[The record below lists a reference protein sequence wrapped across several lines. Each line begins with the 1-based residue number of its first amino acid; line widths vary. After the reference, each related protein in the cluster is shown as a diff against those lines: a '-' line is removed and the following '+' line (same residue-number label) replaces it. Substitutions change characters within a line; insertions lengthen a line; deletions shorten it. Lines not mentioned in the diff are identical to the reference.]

1 MQKALRI
8 KILLVDDRENN
19 LLSMESIFARDGY
32 QLVRANSGRE
42 ALKVLLKESDFTL
55 ILMDV
60 EMPGLNGFETA
71 TLIYQREKLQHIP
84 IIFITAHSYGD
95 EDIYK
100 GYRAGAV
107 DYIYKPIQ
115 TELLRAKV
123 SVFVELYRKNH
134 QLIAQEQKLKAIN
147 KSLEIEVKDRKA
159 SEEKV
164 NELNKQLL
172 KNIEQLESTN
182 KELDQFAFIASHDL
196 QEPLRKIRT
205 FSDRIVSKYNN
216 KLDEEGKLY
225 IDKMQAACERMQV
238 LINDILTF
246 SKISVSK
253 ESLVYSDMNQIL
265 DDVLSDMDLQIQEKN
280 AKIKVEKLPKLYV
293 YPGLIKPLFQNL
305 ISNSLKYSQK
315 DKAPEIFINASI
327 EASDDPNDRI
337 NVNKYCR
344 INIKDNGVGFE
355 QQYAEQIF
363 TMFKRLHGNSEYKG
377 TGIGLAICKKIV
389 EEHHG
394 YISAKSFVN
403 QGSVFTISLPVE
415 AQAEQPENSG
425 VASGQTVIPNANS
438 N

>member
-19 LLSMESIFARDGY
+19 LLSMESIFAREAY

-71 TLIYQREKLQHIP
+71 ALIYQREKLQHIP
-84 IIFITAHSYGD
+84 IIFITAHSYGE

-100 GYRAGAV
+100 GYRTGAV

-115 TELLRAKV
+115 AELLRAKV
-123 SVFVELYRKNH
+123 SVFVELYKKNH
-134 QLIAQEQKLKAIN
+134 MLIAQEQKLKSVN
-147 KSLEIEVKDRKA
+147 KNLEIEIKDRKA
-159 SEEKV
+159 SEEQVK
-164 NELNKQLL
+164 ELNQQLL

-182 KELDQFAFIASHDL
+182 KELDQFAYIASHDL

-205 FSDRIVSKYNN
+205 FSDRIVTKFGE

-225 IDKMQAACERMQV
+225 IDKMQAACERMQN
-238 LINDILTF
+238 LINDILAF

-253 ESLVYSDMNQIL
+253 EALVYTDMN
-265 DDVLSDMDLQIQEKN
+265 DVLAEVIADMDMQIQEKN
-280 AKIKVEKLPKLYV
+280 AVVTLDTSLPKLYV
-293 YPGLIKPLFQNL
+293 YPGLMKPLFQNL
-305 ISNSLKYSQK
+305 INNSLKYSKK
-315 DKAPEIFINASI
+315 DVAPVIHISAKIEAPEDSGNKISVKKFC
-327 EASDDPNDRI
+327 RI
-337 NVNKYCR
+337 NVT
-344 INIKDNGVGFE
+344 DNGVGFE

-394 YISAKSFVN
+394 YISAKSAPDA
-403 QGSVFTISLPVE
+403 GSTFTVSLPVGLPAPGEGE
-415 AQAEQPENSG
+415 AEPIHNNNLQQL
-425 VASGQTVIPNANS
+425 Q
-438 N
+438 